1 MRMAQGISTD
11 CARVY
16 PERVVEMQTSEVR
29 LMKNQKKQYSIAL
42 FVVCATVLGL
52 SYWRYAGG
60 STGGPPAKTVLYYQ
74 DSMHPWV
81 KSDRPGKCTICAMDL
96 TPIFEG
102 QKGFGAAEEVV
113 TMSKTSVTVAN
124 VQTEEAKKQTLT
136 RTLRVA
142 GTLEADSTRKTI
154 LAAPAAGRIDNV
166 RVASAGVD
174 VSAGQVLATL
184 YSPELTFQTRRYIFR
199 DRITEQSGQPMPMP
213 GGLLGSTRQAQG
225 SGETSRTRPLPATEK
240 PNSDPF
246 YNDLLATHSGTVTER
261 RVFDGQYVSEGDLLF
276 AIVDCSVLW
285 FRFDVYEQQ
294 LPWLAPGQR
303 LEVTIPSIPGKVFH
317 ATIAVIEPVL
327 DQSTRTVKVR
337 ADVENPAVGDPGQRQ
352 RLLRIGMYADGRLTA
367 RAEDVLTVP
376 RSAVLFPG
384 SHAYVYVAKA
394 PGAYEMRQVELGR
407 QGDDHWEILRG
418 VEQGEQVV
426 TTGNVLVDSQARL
439 VLGNVPEPKQPA
451 MDSTRQIESH
461 SHPAG
466 VLSETQY
473 KAVEGF
479 LEVADGISAALAADN
494 VAQLEQHTRVLGTAA
509 SALSEEFSADHPWR
523 ALVESAVSSSKWPSI
538 VDLDSARKVFL
549 SFSTNV
555 VELVQ
560 AIRSEDARFASLK
573 VFFCP
578 MAPKP
583 GVWFQAKGPLR
594 NPYYGAK
601 MLYCGEE
608 VAAPAARTRIQVPA
622 KQSVASLPKQTS
634 AHGATNAPAE
644 TGAPAAKGLSVK
656 PNISSR
662 SEPAPAGQGQPPTSS
677 QLHAMEE
684 FIGTADALGRGLASD
699 DLGEYNKQ
707 TARMAPVLAA
717 LQKEFQGQQRLI
729 ALIRQLSALNQG
741 SAPKTLDEARKRFH
755 RVSASSVELA
765 KQVRNQSGLSLKYK
779 VFHCPMAPQPGLW
792 LQVEGPLR
800 NPYYGA
806 AMLTCGEEVTQ

>member
-1 MRMAQGISTD
+1 
-11 CARVY
+11 
-16 PERVVEMQTSEVR
+16 
-29 LMKNQKKQYSIAL
+29 MKSQKKPYSIAL

-52 SYWRYAGG
+52 FYWRYAGG
-60 STGGPPAKTVLYYQ
+60 STAGLPEKKVLYYQ

-96 TPIFEG
+96 TPILEG
-102 QKGFGAAEEVV
+102 QQGFGAAEEIV
-113 TMSKTSVTVAN
+113 TMPKTGVTVAN
-124 VQTEEAKKQTLT
+124 VQTEEARTRTLT

-199 DRITEQSGQPMPMP
+199 DRITEQSGQSMPMP
-213 GGLLGSTRQAQG
+213 GAILGSTRQMQA
-225 SGETSRTRPLPATEK
+225 SGETSRTRPLPVTEK

-303 LEVTIPSIPGKVFH
+303 LEVTIPSIPGKAFD
-317 ATIAVIEPVL
+317 ATIAVIEPIL

-337 ADVENPAVGDPGQRQ
+337 ADVENPAVGDPGQQQ
-352 RLLRIGMYADGRLTA
+352 RLLRIGMYADGSLSV
-367 RAEDVLTVP
+367 RAADVLTVP

-407 QGDDHWEILRG
+407 QGDEHWEVLKG
-418 VEQGEQVV
+418 VEEGEHVV
-426 TTGNVLVDSQARL
+426 VTGNVLIDSQAQL
-439 VLGNVPEPKQPA
+439 VRGNVPELKQPA
-451 MDSTRQIESH
+451 ADSARQAESD
-461 SHPAG
+461 SEPAI

-473 KAVEGF
+473 NAVGRF

-494 VAQLEQHTRVLGTAA
+494 VAQLEQHAKMLGTAA
-509 SALSEEFSADHPWR
+509 SSLGAAFSADHPWH

-538 VDLDSARKVFL
+538 VDLDAARKVFL
-549 SFSTNV
+549 PFSTNV

-560 AIRSEDARFASLK
+560 SLRSEDARFASLK

-608 VAAPAARTRIQVPA
+608 VTAPAARTRNQAPA
-622 KQSVASLPKQTS
+622 KQSPASPPTLASAHAHAS
-634 AHGATNAPAE
+634 AHGATNAPA
-644 TGAPAAKGLSVK
+644 GAPAPAAKGLSVK

-662 SEPAPAGQGQPPTSS
+662 TDSTLAGQGRPPTSS
-677 QLHAMEE
+677 QLRAIEE
-684 FIGTADALGRGLASD
+684 FIGSADALARGLASD

-707 TARMAPVLAA
+707 SVRMTSALAA
-717 LQKEFQGQQRLI
+717 LQKEFQGQQRLT
-729 ALIRQLSALNQG
+729 ALIRQLSALSRSG
-741 SAPKTLDEARKRFH
+741 APKTIDDARKRFVH
-755 RVSASSVELA
+755 VSASTVELA
-765 KQVRNQSGLSLKYK
+765 KQMRSQSGLSLKYK

-792 LQVEGPLR
+792 LQVDGPLR

-806 AMLTCGEEVTQ
+806 AMLTCGEEVVQ

>member
-1 MRMAQGISTD
+1 
-11 CARVY
+11 
-16 PERVVEMQTSEVR
+16 
-29 LMKNQKKQYSIAL
+29 MKNQKKRYSIAL
-42 FVVCATVLGL
+42 LVVCATVLGL
-52 SYWRYAGG
+52 TYWRYAGG
-60 STGGPPAKTVLYYQ
+60 STGGPPARTVLYYQ

-113 TMSKTSVTVAN
+113 TMPKTSVTVAN
-124 VQTEEAKKQTLT
+124 VETEEARTRTLT

-142 GTLEADSTRKTI
+142 GVLEADSTRKTI
-154 LAAPAAGRIDNV
+154 LAAPAAGRVDNV

-174 VSAGQVLATL
+174 VGAGEVLATL

-199 DRITEQSGQPMPMP
+199 DRITEQSGQSMPMP
-213 GGLLGSTRQAQG
+213 GGLMGSTRQMQG

-276 AIVDCSVLW
+276 TIVDCSVLW

-303 LEVTIPSIPGKVFH
+303 LEVTVPSIPGKVFD
-317 ATIAVIEPVL
+317 ATVAVIEPIL

-337 ADVENPAVGDPGQRQ
+337 ADVDNPVVGDPGQRQ
-352 RLLRIGMYADGRLTA
+352 RLLRIGMYADGRLTV
-367 RAEDVLTVP
+367 RTENVLTVP

-407 QGDDHWEILRG
+407 QGDEHWEILSG
-418 VEQGEQVV
+418 LEEGEQVV
-426 TTGNVLVDSQARL
+426 AAGNVLIDSQARL
-439 VLGNVPEPKQPA
+439 VHGNVPEPKRPA
-451 MDSTRQIESH
+451 ADSTRQIESDSH
-461 SHPAG
+461 SAG
-466 VLSETQY
+466 VLGQSQY
-473 KAVEGF
+473 DAVKGF

-494 VAQLEQHTRVLGTAA
+494 VTQLEQHTKVLGTAA
-509 SALSEEFSADHPWR
+509 SALNAAFSADHPWH
-523 ALVESAVSSSKWPSI
+523 ALIERTVSASRWPGT
-538 VDLDSARKVFL
+538 VDLDAARKVFL
-549 SFSTNV
+549 PFSTNV

-560 AIRSEDARFASLK
+560 ALRAEDARFASHK

-608 VAAPAARTRIQVPA
+608 VPAPPARTRKQAPA
-622 KQSVASLPKQTS
+622 KESVESLPKQAS
-634 AHGATNAPAE
+634 AHGATNAPAAVA
-644 TGAPAAKGLSVK
+644 APTAKGLSGK

-662 SEPAPAGQGQPPTSS
+662 TEPAPAGQGQPPTSS
-677 QLHAMEE
+677 QLRAMEE

-707 TARMAPVLAA
+707 SARMAQVLAA
-717 LQKEFQGQQRLI
+717 LQKEFQGQQRLA

-741 SAPKTLDEARKRFH
+741 SAPKTLDEARKRFQ

-765 KQVRNQSGLSLKYK
+765 KQVRSQSGLSVKYK
-779 VFHCPMAPQPGLW
+779 VFHCPMAAQPGLW
-792 LQVEGPLR
+792 LQVDGPLR

-806 AMLTCGEEVTQ
+806 AMLTCGEEVAQ